1 MNPEYKK
8 DELILKKILQNHVTV
23 RCRSDKIRLVI
34 YYRSRKTRDLV
45 MKNNL
50 TPKLRDLAR
59 TNLIYDFHCTID
71 ECAHQPR
78 SEVQYSGLTTCT
90 KSKRLSAHLQSG
102 AIMNHALEKHGRKI
116 TRAEIVTMT
125 KTRYYQNDVRR
136 LETLEALI
144 ILREDPWI
152 NRQDTGKTRTLKL
165 FGTGRPVIPV
175 IQSSNVTNDI
185 IENDQ

>member
-1 MNPEYKK
+1 
-8 DELILKKILQNHVTV
+8 
-23 RCRSDKIRLVI
+23 
-34 YYRSRKTRDLV
+34 
-45 MKNNL
+45 
-50 TPKLRDLAR
+50 
-59 TNLIYDFHCTID
+59 
-71 ECAHQPR
+71 
-78 SEVQYSGLTTCT
+78 
-90 KSKRLSAHLQSG
+90 
-102 AIMNHALEKHGRKI
+102 MNHALEKHGRKI

-165 FGTGRPVIPV
+165 FGTGRLVIPV